1 MWGFLFILLFMENEY
16 NLSMDEIRVLYENS
30 LQNREIEIPDNFKSV
45 ILKTRPEIRDIVSAG
60 FKVTTMYD
68 PQSFEPIKKFLVG
81 VNIFCH
87 ENILVLG
94 DKASYELM
102 LNDYFKMTY
111 TGMDFVTF
119 KVESLIIP
127 PEKTNQD
134 KFFELFGK

>member
-1 MWGFLFILLFMENEY
+1 MWGFLFVLFFMENEY

-30 LQNREIEIPDNFKSV
+30 LQNREIELPDNFKSV

-60 FKVTTMYD
+60 FKVTSMYD

-94 DKASYELM
+94 DKTSYELM

>member
-1 MWGFLFILLFMENEY
+1 MENEY
-16 NLSMDEIRVLYENS
+16 NLSMDEIRVLCEKS
-30 LQNREIEIPDNFKSV
+30 LENREIVIPDTFKSV
-45 ILKTRPEIRDIVSAG
+45 VLRTRPEIRDIESAG
-60 FKVTTMYD
+60 FRTTSVYD
-68 PQSFEPIKKFLVG
+68 PQTFEPIKKFLVG

-87 ENILVLG
+87 ENWLVMG

>member
-1 MWGFLFILLFMENEY
+1 MWGFLFVLFFMENEY

-81 VNIFCH
+81 VNILCH

-94 DKASYELM
+94 DKTSYELM

>member
-1 MWGFLFILLFMENEY
+1 MENEY
-16 NLSMDEIRVLYENS
+16 NLSMDEIRVLCEKS
-30 LQNREIEIPDNFKSV
+30 LENREIVIPDTFKSV
-45 ILKTRPEIRDIVSAG
+45 VLRTRPEIRDIESAG
-60 FKVTTMYD
+60 FRTTSVYD
-68 PQSFEPIKKFLVG
+68 PQTFEPIKKFLVG

-94 DKASYELM
+94 DKTSYELM

-134 KFFELFGK
+134 KFFELFGR

>member
-1 MWGFLFILLFMENEY
+1 
-16 NLSMDEIRVLYENS
+16 
-30 LQNREIEIPDNFKSV
+30 
-45 ILKTRPEIRDIVSAG
+45 
-60 FKVTTMYD
+60 MYD
-68 PQSFEPIKKFLVG
+68 PQNFEPIKKFLVG

-94 DKASYELM
+94 DKTSYELM

-134 KFFELFGK
+134 KFFELFGR